1 MLELILHTFIHTM
14 ADTLKT
20 LPFLFLAYL
29 LIEFIEHKNSN
40 ALESFLS
47 KMGKFGFLGGAIL
60 GSIPQCGFSVASAN
74 LYAGK
79 VIRASTLIAV
89 FIATSDE
96 AIPVLLANPGGYSLV
111 FKLLITKVI
120 IAIIAG
126 IIIEILSVKTLRK
139 DKSKSYDDIHEEV
152 CTHCGCEEHGIL
164 YASVRHTL
172 NIFAFLVLI
181 SFALNFVI
189 ELIGEENLAA
199 LMFSDSVFQPVIAA
213 IIGIIPN
220 CASSVL
226 LTELLLSG
234 AISFGSAVSGLCVG
248 AGVGFLVL
256 FRVNKHAKENLAILC
271 TVFIIGIISGII
283 LQLLGI

>member
-29 LIEFIEHKNSN
+29 LIEFIEHRNSN
-40 ALESFLS
+40 SLESFLS

-60 GSIPQCGFSVASAN
+60 GCIPQCGFSVASAN
-74 LYAGK
+74 LYAGR
-79 VIRASTLIAV
+79 VIRTSTLIAV

-96 AIPVLLANPGGYSLV
+96 AVPVLLSNPGGYALV
-111 FKLLITKVI
+111 FKLLFTKLI
-120 IAIIAG
+120 IAVIAG
-126 IIIEILSVKTLRK
+126 IIIEFISLKMFLK
-139 DKSKSYDDIHEEV
+139 DKNKSCDDIHEEV

-164 YASVRHTL
+164 YASIRHTL

-181 SFALNFVI
+181 SFILNFVI
-189 ELIGEENLAA
+189 ELIGEENLSA
-199 LMFSDSVFQPVIAA
+199 LMFSDSIFQPVIAA

-226 LTELLLSG
+226 LTELLLTG
-234 AISFGSAVSGLCVG
+234 TISFGSAVSGLCVG

-256 FRVNKHAKENLAILC
+256 FRVNKHAKENLTILC
-271 TVFIIGIISGII
+271 TVLIIGILSGII
-283 LQLLGI
+283 LQLLGV